1 MNNNLQFY
9 NYEASYFHYTRLIMN
24 IRQAKKYGE
33 VIVAK
38 PVLLLALIDG
48 IEDCVFTENR
58 IVLNEWLEKRYGMLM
73 RKYTRNSIFEGF
85 SSINNPFW
93 HLESDG
99 FWHLH
104 YLGTRLQKTHTPST
118 RWLQDNVR
126 YASFDDDLWIL
137 LQNETM
143 RKRLHNYII
152 ESKLPDAHDGWI
164 SKAAEGFSLL
174 AGLLLAVA

>member
-1 MNNNLQFY
+1 MQ
-9 NYEASYFHYTRLIMN
+9 T
-24 IRQAKKYGE
+24 
-33 VIVAK
+33 
-38 PVLLLALIDG
+38 PIDLVNH
-48 IEDCVFTENR
+48 IDR
-58 IVLNEWLEKRYGMLM
+58 IIGAHIDK
-73 RKYTRNSIFEGF
+73 
-85 SSINNPFW
+85 
-93 HLESDG
+93 
-99 FWHLH
+99 HLH

-118 RWLQDNVR
+118 RWLQENVR

-164 SKAAEGFSLL
+164 SKAADGFSLL